1 MASKDE
7 YYQKIIASQQA
18 EITSLKTS
26 VSDLKRDLESLK
38 TSVNEVLKS
47 NHTTHQEEC
56 RKEESEVKVQT
67 LLTKIGEVFRD
78 TIKGHIDKL
87 KDRFVEKKDFEEYG
101 KSSEQ
106 KFLSS
111 ESFTSYQKSLE
122 TRLKS
127 IEDKLGRGYCLL
139 AVNFYSQKQDKG
151 YRSILSGLRN
161 LKGIEFE
168 GLLPLLFFLIVAA
181 FAVFLIN
188 SIKW

>member
-26 VSDLKRDLESLK
+26 VADLKRDLESLK
-38 TSVNEVLKS
+38 TSVNEALKS

-56 RKEESEVKVQT
+56 KKEQSEVKVQT

-78 TIKGHIDKL
+78 TIKGHIDNL
-87 KDRFVEKKDFEEYG
+87 KDRFVEKKDFEGYC
-101 KSSEQ
+101 KYSEQ
-106 KFLSS
+106 KFLSAG
-111 ESFTSYQKSLE
+111 SFTSYQKSLE

-127 IEDKLGRGYCLL
+127 IEDKLGRGFCPL
-139 AVNFYSQKQDKG
+139 AINFYNQNQGKG

-161 LKGIEFE
+161 LKGIKIE
-168 GLLPLLFFLIVAA
+168 GCLPLVALLVIA
-181 FAVFLIN
+181 FFAVFLIS